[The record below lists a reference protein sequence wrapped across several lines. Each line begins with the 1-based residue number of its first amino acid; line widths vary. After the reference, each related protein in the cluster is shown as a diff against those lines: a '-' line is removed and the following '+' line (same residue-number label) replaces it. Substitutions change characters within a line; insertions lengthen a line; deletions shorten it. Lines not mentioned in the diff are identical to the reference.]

1 MVMPLAGMTQREAQD
16 LQRRAQVTGRQLL
29 ALLWREHRWGPEYHL
44 ISQQL
49 IQKREVFRL
58 DYAMPAAQRFGL
70 IRHGRTQVHPGRAV
84 KVTLP
89 SRPARVIGLRPSRGP
104 SRLAPWDSL
113 TTCPP
118 PSRRLR
124 AGILPRSPRKP
135 KFPALARS
143 TPLRSG

>member
-89 SRPARVIGLRPSRGP
+89 SRPARVIGFRPSRRPGP
-104 SRLAPWDSL
+104 ARPLRFFYPF
-113 TTCPP
+113 PP
-118 PSRRLR
+118 P
-124 AGILPRSPRKP
+124 PPP
-135 KFPALARS
+135 P
-143 TPLRSG
+143 P